1 MSNLILMQE
10 SIPAAKLA
18 ADAINAIMQGDI
30 DPIKAHINVS
40 RMEQAIKIYK
50 ADKNVRDITLRE
62 LSKYTD
68 HCKGYAFGDCVLQEK
83 EVGQKYDY
91 TACGDS
97 TREKMIAELEALSQR
112 IKEREQMLKAL
123 PLSGLA
129 DPETGEMLFPPAK
142 SSTTTITTTFKK

>member
-1 MSNLILMQE
+1 MSNLILTQE
-10 SIPAAKLA
+10 SASIAELA
-18 ADAINAIMQGDI
+18 ADAIHAIIQGNV
-30 DPIKAHINVS
+30 DPIKAHISVS
-40 RMEQAIKIYK
+40 RMEQVIKTYK
-50 ADKNVRDITLRE
+50 ADKDVREITLHE

-68 HCKGYAFGDCVLQEK
+68 QRKGYTFGDCVLQEK

-97 TREKMIAELEALSQR
+97 TREKMIAELESLSQR
-112 IKEREQMLKAL
+112 IKEREQMLKSL

-129 DPETGEMLFPPAK
+129 DPETGELLFPPAK